1 MEQKKERLK
10 DLVELLNQASKAYYQ
25 DAEEMMSNY
34 EYDKLYD
41 ELVDLEEETGLVL
54 SNSPTQNVGYEILS
68 ELPKEAHPSRML
80 SLDKTKEVET
90 LQSWIGEQ
98 KGILS
103 WKLDGLTIVLTYEE
117 GKLVK
122 AVTRGN
128 GEVGEVITNNAKVFK
143 NIPLSIPF
151 QGKLVLRGEAVIKY
165 SDFENLNAQIT
176 DVNAKYKNP
185 RNLCSGSVR
194 QLNNKITKERNVYFF
209 AFGLVSCENMG
220 EQTELPDFANS
231 RKKQF
236 IWLEEQ
242 GFDVV
247 ERKSVDRKNMAET
260 VKWFAD
266 TIEKNDFPSDGLVLI
281 LDDIAYG
288 RSLGTTSKFPKD
300 SIAFKW
306 QDETAETELLEVE
319 WSASRTGLINP
330 VAIFSPVELEGTTVS
345 RASLHNISIMEEL
358 EIGIGDKLLVYKA
371 NMIIPQIAENLTRS
385 GLLPLPEVC
394 PVCKEKI
401 KVKQEKDVKVLI
413 CENHECL
420 AKKIKMFT
428 HFMSRDA
435 MNMEGLSEATV
446 EKMISRGF
454 ITELAD
460 LFHLEKYKDEIIEME
475 GFGERSFTK
484 MIDSINKARKV
495 SLPKFIYSLGIANIG
510 LSNAKLIC
518 KAYNHDID
526 KVLHAKKEEL
536 VQIDKIG
543 EVIAQAYVSFM
554 ENESNQILVADL
566 LKEME
571 IEENMENTK
580 EQTMDNLNFV
590 ITGALT
596 QVSNRKE
603 AQEFIESKGGKVTGS
618 VTSKTSFLINND
630 NMSNSSKNKK
640 AKELGIPI
648 LTEMEFLEKFGE

>member
-41 ELVDLEEETGLVL
+41 ELVALEEETGLVL

-413 CENHECL
+413 CENNECL

-596 QVSNRKE
+596 QFSNRKE

>member
-1 MEQKKERLK
+1 
-10 DLVELLNQASKAYYQ
+10 
-25 DAEEMMSNY
+25 
-34 EYDKLYD
+34 
-41 ELVDLEEETGLVL
+41 
-54 SNSPTQNVGYEILS
+54 
-68 ELPKEAHPSRML
+68 
-80 SLDKTKEVET
+80 
-90 LQSWIGEQ
+90 
-98 KGILS
+98 
-103 WKLDGLTIVLTYEE
+103 
-117 GKLVK
+117 
-122 AVTRGN
+122 
-128 GEVGEVITNNAKVFK
+128 
-143 NIPLSIPF
+143 
-151 QGKLVLRGEAVIKY
+151 
-165 SDFENLNAQIT
+165 
-176 DVNAKYKNP
+176 
-185 RNLCSGSVR
+185 
-194 QLNNKITKERNVYFF
+194 
-209 AFGLVSCENMG
+209 
-220 EQTELPDFANS
+220 
-231 RKKQF
+231 
-236 IWLEEQ
+236 
-242 GFDVV
+242 
-247 ERKSVDRKNMAET
+247 
-260 VKWFAD
+260 
-266 TIEKNDFPSDGLVLI
+266 
-281 LDDIAYG
+281 
-288 RSLGTTSKFPKD
+288 
-300 SIAFKW
+300 
-306 QDETAETELLEVE
+306 
-319 WSASRTGLINP
+319 
-330 VAIFSPVELEGTTVS
+330 
-345 RASLHNISIMEEL
+345 
-358 EIGIGDKLLVYKA
+358 
-371 NMIIPQIAENLTRS
+371 MIIPQIAENLTRR

-413 CENHECL
+413 CENNECL

-596 QVSNRKE
+596 QFSNRKE